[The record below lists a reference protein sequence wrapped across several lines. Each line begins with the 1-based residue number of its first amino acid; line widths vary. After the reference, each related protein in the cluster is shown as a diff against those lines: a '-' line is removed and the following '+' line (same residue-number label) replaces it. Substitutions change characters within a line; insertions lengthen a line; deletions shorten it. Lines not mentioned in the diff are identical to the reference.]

1 VSSGDRKTSAGQS
14 FVQRTLQQARTLCNH
29 EDDLSRVIAGLDLPC
44 DTLRDG
50 YDCQPSHGYDFAAM
64 LRVFL
69 YKHAGNYSDTELA
82 TRLGSWPYLQ
92 IRFSLDDTPTQQT
105 LSYTRRNRFTDALRK
120 QLAEAG
126 QCIRDEACKH
136 DVIRDSPNTD
146 EQSESDDQSDAA
158 ELTEGTI
165 RETVRAAG
173 EHVFSAFDTGRAGNA
188 TYSDD
193 CILAMQSYLS
203 LANCGTA
210 QGTDRFARMS
220 HRDETPHS
228 DTHLRA
234 IKKLGTPD
242 GRQATLSEFQHT
254 GRHERTEPW
263 AQVFGEIQD
272 GFSAATENIIDAIR
286 DTKPFR
292 EPVIAAIDITDTV
305 FYPSPWEADGENEV
319 REDYPAP
326 VNGLKEQGTRGY
338 QFATLTIVGEA
349 NPIILA
355 VEPVKANSQWEDD
368 AATRTPK
375 AEVVD
380 RLLSEAQK
388 HVDLHL
394 VLADRG
400 FDGHAVLDTIDQH
413 GLEYL
418 IPKRKYRADLEG
430 ISKVEAHP
438 TSDVGVEPDVELRV
452 DGRCHEVNFLYVP
465 STTDDGEYAVF
476 LTNREDVA
484 PADVRGL
491 CNRYSRRWVIE
502 NEYKQ
507 IKQFL
512 PTMASTD
519 YRIRAFNFV
528 FSCLLYNVWRLV
540 DHLLKLE
547 VDEPVDDQPIVTAG
561 ETIELLACF
570 LVPYG

>member
-1 VSSGDRKTSAGQS
+1 VNAEPA
-14 FVQRTLQQARTLCNH
+14 FVQRTLQHARALCEQ
-29 EDDLSRVIAGLDLPC
+29 EDDLSRVIAGLNLSCEPLQDK
-44 DTLRDG
+44 
-50 YDCQPSHGYDFAAM
+50 YDREPSHGYDFAAM

-69 YKHAGNYSDTELA
+69 YKHAGDYSDTELA
-82 TRLGSWPYLQ
+82 TRLDSWPYLR
-92 IRFSLDDTPTQQT
+92 IRFNLDDAPTQQT
-105 LSYTRRNRFTDALRK
+105 LSYTRRNRFTSALRD

-126 QCIRDEACKH
+126 QQIRDEACKR
-136 DVIRDSPNTD
+136 DVIRDSPNTNERPESGD
-146 EQSESDDQSDAA
+146 EPDAA
-158 ELTEGTI
+158 ELTEETI
-165 RETVRAAG
+165 RETVQAAG
-173 EHVFSAFDTGRAGNA
+173 EHVFSAFDTGRAGNV
-188 TYSDD
+188 TYSDE

-220 HRDETPHS
+220 HRYQTPHG

-263 AQVFGEIQD
+263 AQVFGEIQA

-292 EPVIAAIDITDTV
+292 EPVVAAIDITDTV
-305 FYPSPWEADGENEV
+305 FYPSPWASDGEKKV

-326 VNGLKEQGTRGY
+326 VNGLKEQGARGY

-349 NPIILA
+349 NPIVLA
-355 VEPVKANSQWEDD
+355 VEPVKANSTWEGDD
-368 AATRTPK
+368 ASRTPK

-413 GLEYL
+413 ELEYL

-430 ISKVEAHP
+430 VSKVEDHP
-438 TSDVGVEPDVELRV
+438 TSDVGVEPEVELRV

-476 LTNREDVA
+476 LTNRDDVA

-519 YRIRAFNFV
+519 YRVRAFNFV

-547 VDEPVDDQPIVTAG
+547 ADGPVGDQSIVTAG